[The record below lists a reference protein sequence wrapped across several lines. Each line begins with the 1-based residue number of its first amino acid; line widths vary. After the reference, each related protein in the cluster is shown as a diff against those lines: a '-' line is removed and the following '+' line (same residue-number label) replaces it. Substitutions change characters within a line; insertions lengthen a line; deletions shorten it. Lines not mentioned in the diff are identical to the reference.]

1 MSSNLYDLPDPMPSE
16 ELFTDLIPDAG
27 VKIERIV
34 SSGQST
40 PEGEWYDQHRDEWV
54 ALIQGSAVL
63 QYEDGSEVTL
73 CAGDHVLIPKH
84 RKHRV
89 ASTSSEPPCIWL
101 AVYGRLTWSA

>member
-40 PEGEWYDQHRDEWV
+40 AEGEWYDQHRDEWV

-63 QYEDGSEVTL
+63 HYDDGTEVTL
-73 CAGDHVLIPKH
+73 NAGDHVLIPAH

-89 ASTSSEPPCIWL
+89 ARTSESPPCIWL
-101 AVYGRLTWSA
+101 AVHGMLRGVT